1 MNDKIYFI
9 NLDYLNL
16 NVKLKVNFGVLYDS
30 RGDETPFYID
40 INNSIKTIINNDFHS
55 LLSGPRNERTYT
67 IPGVDI
73 FEDIIDK
80 YYKQLLITIS
90 KYCNG
95 CINAL
100 LDYNK
105 FIIHKCD
112 INNYIANVHNT
123 ETNLIIYYIH
133 SIEVVNDEHNTLNMI
148 DANNKVQLQLYNIY
162 IDLKVTLKFLNNRIN
177 NKQIDVVK
185 HYTVIADNHNITYTL
200 DYKLIFKLTNWLTR
214 YNIFKPTDLE
224 YIKKFCKPGKQIY
237 LLKLFNLFNIANNMR
252 VINPFFI
259 LNNISEPLHNIPLI
273 KSINSIKNNNIIK
286 RILNNDT
293 YTYICNEFNTL
304 LETDRILKQNYI
316 ESSYNIDPTKLHG
329 VSMVPYN
336 KGKFIYNKLTLS
348 NIDNL
353 SLLDI
358 KFKSK
363 YVILYISNI
372 KDVTSNK

>member
-30 RGDETPFYID
+30 RGVNTQFYID

-55 LLSGPRNERTYT
+55 LISGTQKERTYT
-67 IPGVDI
+67 IPGVDK
-73 FEDIIDK
+73 FEDIINK
-80 YYKQLLITIS
+80 YYKKLLITIS
-90 KYCNG
+90 TYCNG

-185 HYTVIADNHNITYTL
+185 HYTVIADTFNITYTL
-200 DYKLIFKLTNWLTR
+200 DYKLIFNLTNWLTR

-237 LLKLFNLFNIANNMR
+237 LLKLFNLFNIVNNKR
-252 VINPFFI
+252 DINPIFI
-259 LNNISEPLHNIPLI
+259 LKNISDPLDNISLI
-273 KSINSIKNNNIIK
+273 ESINNYN
-286 RILNNDT
+286 RIFKIRGDD

-304 LETDRILKQNYI
+304 LQSDSILKQNYM

-329 VSMVPYN
+329 VSMMTYN
-336 KGKFIYNKLTLS
+336 KGIFIYDKLTDN

-353 SLLDI
+353 PLLDI
-358 KFKSK
+358 KFKSN

-372 KDVTSNK
+372 KDVTPNK

>member
-30 RGDETPFYID
+30 RGVNTQFYID

-55 LLSGPRNERTYT
+55 LISGTQKERTYT
-67 IPGVDI
+67 IPGVDK
-73 FEDIIDK
+73 FEDIINK
-80 YYKQLLITIS
+80 YYKKLLITIS
-90 KYCNG
+90 TYCNG

-185 HYTVIADNHNITYTL
+185 HYTVIADTFNITYTL
-200 DYKLIFKLTNWLTR
+200 DYKLIFNLTNWLTR

-237 LLKLFNLFNIANNMR
+237 LLKLFNLFNIVNNKR
-252 VINPFFI
+252 DINPIFI
-259 LNNISEPLHNIPLI
+259 LKNISDPLDNISLI
-273 KSINSIKNNNIIK
+273 ESINNYN
-286 RILNNDT
+286 RIFKISGDE

-304 LETDRILKQNYI
+304 LQSDSILKQNYM

-329 VSMVPYN
+329 VSMMTYN
-336 KGKFIYNKLTLS
+336 KGIFIYDKLTDN

-353 SLLDI
+353 PLLDI
-358 KFKSK
+358 KFKSN

-372 KDVTSNK
+372 KDVTPNK